1 MNSMFP
7 LLTPWAYE
15 KRAIV
20 CFAHDC
26 QEIKMMGNTN
36 MKYLEGKNPLPSWLS
51 VVWCC
56 TLIWCRLQLTDH
68 PAKGVGVL
76 SLQKCLTSENTAVPG
91 MYRPT
96 SLYLM
101 TDLSIPFMRH
111 PVRNSQTIS
120 IVLFSTSIQWIW
132 KNPFELCELGKL

>member
-1 MNSMFP
+1 
-7 LLTPWAYE
+7 
-15 KRAIV
+15 
-20 CFAHDC
+20 
-26 QEIKMMGNTN
+26 
-36 MKYLEGKNPLPSWLS
+36 MKKGRLS
-51 VVWCC
+51 VLRMTVRKLRWWATQIWNIWKEKILCHPDSQLCEWCC